1 MNSGSARTAHLKSV
15 LLSSPRRSG
24 SKNCFTLPPTPDK
37 DEGEVEKN
45 EELSCPSVES
55 GELESEVVESGEQDK
70 AEGEVS
76 RGLNVTHI
84 FILLPFPE
92 FPLLLM

>member
-1 MNSGSARTAHLKSV
+1 M
-15 LLSSPRRSG
+15 
-24 SKNCFTLPPTPDK
+24 
-37 DEGEVEKN
+37 
-45 EELSCPSVES
+45 ES

-70 AEGEVS
+70 AKGEVS

-84 FILLPFPE
+84 FILLPFTE